1 MPPLSLPYPP
11 SLSPLLPALPPPLSL
26 SPLILPPPLT
36 SPPSPTGASA
46 TYFSSYFGSGTT
58 GIPVVGYMGCSGTEP
73 QVANCSY
80 TLSNYFPSY
89 YCNQRTV
96 AGVKCVGRWIAEGAE
111 LGGWAGPGG
120 F

>member
-1 MPPLSLPYPP
+1 
-11 SLSPLLPALPPPLSL
+11 
-26 SPLILPPPLT
+26 
-36 SPPSPTGASA
+36 
-46 TYFSSYFGSGTT
+46 
-58 GIPVVGYMGCSGTEP
+58 MGCSGTEP